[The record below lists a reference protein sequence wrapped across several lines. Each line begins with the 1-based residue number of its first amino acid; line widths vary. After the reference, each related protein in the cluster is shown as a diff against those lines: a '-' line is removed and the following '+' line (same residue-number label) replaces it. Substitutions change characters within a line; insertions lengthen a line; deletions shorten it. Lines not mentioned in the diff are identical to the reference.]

1 MPRAPNPLM
10 KKAEKLYRD
19 GMKTPKISEK
29 LGVPVGTVR
38 RWKVEGD
45 WDNERSERS
54 DITSAKEPSARKESK
69 KITSARNKPM
79 KEASARKP
87 RGAPPGNKN
96 AVGNPGGG
104 APPGNT
110 NNFKHGFYMSVLPQ
124 EAQEMIQSRG
134 EISEEQR
141 LLNDLNLW
149 EYRERSLVEAIERQ
163 KANDA
168 GLAMARV
175 TKNKDGTTTEA
186 VSTFTNIAHLEKL
199 LSDAQRGYNRCIM
212 ALNELRERQRR
223 QHKDDADQE
232 NAEPDLSDFSEEEL
246 RRLASIDD
254 NEE

>member
-45 WDNERSERS
+45 WDNERSESS
-54 DITSAKEPSARKESK
+54 DITSAKEASARKESK
-69 KITSARNKPM
+69 KITSARNKPA
-79 KEASARKP
+79 KEASVQKS

-110 NNFKHGFYMSVLPQ
+110 NNFKHGFYMSVLPP

-149 EYRERSLVEAIERQ
+149 EYRERCLVEAIEKQ
-163 KANDA
+163 KANAA
-168 GLAMARV
+168 GLAMERV
-175 TKNKDGTTTEA
+175 TKSKDGTTTTA
-186 VSTFTNIAHLEKL
+186 VSTLTNIAHLEKL

-212 ALNELRERQRR
+212 ALNELRVNRKLNGVTDPEESP
-223 QHKDDADQE
+223 DDVTFYE
-232 NAEPDLSDFSEEEL
+232 IPDNGRDET
-246 RRLASIDD
+246 
-254 NEE
+254 